1 MCKTL
6 GWFGIVWLL
15 SKNVNLRAQCSTRDE
30 NFNSPDGG
38 PFFTSEEVVPLEMLI
53 TMVKYLELL
62 RTEWWYVTANN
73 ITVTRMGD
81 DSCEFVGKGIGL
93 EDLDSFDQNW
103 TVPLLTNLEVVG
115 NRVFIPGKLAT
126 FASINQF
133 TELVEILQL
142 KSQIEMGKNPRIVL
156 NLSTRTL
163 TNYDSTVTNS
173 CLMVGLTV
181 NIKHKMEVMLISVGE
196 VWQQFL
202 SVMNSFGQKRS
213 IEVLKQCC
221 GKENLTLQSLL
232 YLPDPLFTVC
242 TKQLLSR
249 NHTRSPIRKGRSVS
263 LLSQLFGD
271 GEEILKV
278 EGTLAEAI
286 SRFNQNFKKEERFDN
301 QVQKSLMGLDSE
313 MTNIISNEEKLRNKM
328 LELHLDLQQYRDS
341 RDYIM
346 TKSYKLS
353 ELEVMLERSILA
365 DQIKLLERASFHQTD
380 CKLRFCELEIHAE
393 LKEEAVGSTIK
404 LSH

>member
-6 GWFGIVWLL
+6 GWFGIIWLL
-15 SKNVNLRAQCSTRDE
+15 SKNVNLRAQCSTRDK

-62 RTEWWYVTANN
+62 RTEWWYVTASN

-103 TVPLLTNLEVVG
+103 TVPLLTNLRVVG

-126 FASINQF
+126 FASIHQF

-173 CLMVGLTV
+173 CLMVDLT
-181 NIKHKMEVMLISVGE
+181 
-196 VWQQFL
+196 
-202 SVMNSFGQKRS
+202 
-213 IEVLKQCC
+213 
-221 GKENLTLQSLL
+221 
-232 YLPDPLFTVC
+232 
-242 TKQLLSR
+242 
-249 NHTRSPIRKGRSVS
+249 
-263 LLSQLFGD
+263 
-271 GEEILKV
+271 
-278 EGTLAEAI
+278 
-286 SRFNQNFKKEERFDN
+286 
-301 QVQKSLMGLDSE
+301 
-313 MTNIISNEEKLRNKM
+313 
-328 LELHLDLQQYRDS
+328 
-341 RDYIM
+341 
-346 TKSYKLS
+346 
-353 ELEVMLERSILA
+353 
-365 DQIKLLERASFHQTD
+365 
-380 CKLRFCELEIHAE
+380 
-393 LKEEAVGSTIK
+393 
-404 LSH
+404 